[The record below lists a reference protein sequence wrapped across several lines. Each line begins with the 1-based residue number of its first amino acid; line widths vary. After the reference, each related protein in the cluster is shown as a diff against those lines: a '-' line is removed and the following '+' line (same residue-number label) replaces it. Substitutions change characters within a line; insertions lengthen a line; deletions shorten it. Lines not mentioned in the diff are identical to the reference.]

1 MSLRRL
7 LPSIALTVAV
17 VGFAACGDNTSDNPS
32 DLQQSSGDTTTTGS
46 SSDGGSGGS
55 EVGQGGGFNPI
66 GSGGGTGGE
75 DNCLEE
81 SQEAKLKGLD
91 MIVVLDR
98 SGSMGSKW
106 DSSVQALTTF
116 VLDPDSVGIDIAM
129 SFYPVDGVDSGD
141 TCVPSNYNPPHVA
154 LAELP
159 IEAQTVINA
168 MNAEDA
174 LGPNTPTYGA
184 LYGTYEW
191 AVAHQDE
198 TPDRKTI
205 VVFASDGQ
213 PNTCPDDQNSTEVIA
228 GLSAS
233 AYNYNSVET
242 YVVAIQGAN
251 LTQLNEIAKQGGTGQ
266 AFDVTANINAFA
278 DKMMEI
284 REQALGCE
292 YIIPEVEEGQP
303 EFEATKVNVE
313 YAPGG
318 GSPFDLPQADDL
330 NDCAGAPGWYYDN
343 KLNPTKVI
351 LCPASCA
358 SVESDGLA
366 KISLKF
372 GCPTKMN

>member
-1 MSLRRL
+1 MLLRRL
-7 LPSIALTVAV
+7 LPALALTTAIA
-17 VGFAACGDNTSDNPS
+17 GFAACVDEVAEQAEDDLDPGTSNNTSAGES
-32 DLQQSSGDTTTTGS
+32 
-46 SSDGGSGGS
+46 GGSGGS
-55 EVGQGGGFNPI
+55 ETGQGGGFNPI
-66 GSGGGTGGE
+66 GSGGGTGGDE
-75 DNCLEE
+75 NCLEE
-81 SQEAKLKGLD
+81 SQEAELKGLD

-116 VLDPDSVGIDIAM
+116 VLDPDSLGIDIAM
-129 SFYPVDGVDSGD
+129 SFYPIDGVDD
-141 TCVPSNYNPPHVA
+141 TCTESHYDPPHVA

-159 IEAQTVINA
+159 VDAQTVINA
-168 MNAEDA
+168 MNAQTA

-184 LYGTYEW
+184 LYGTYNW
-191 AVAHQDE
+191 AVAHQDA
-198 TPDRKTI
+198 TPERKTV

-213 PNTCPDDQNSTEVIA
+213 PNGCVPVELNQTPAIA

-242 YVVAIQGAN
+242 YVIAIQGAN
-251 LTQLNEIAKQGGTGQ
+251 LTQLNEIAKEGGTGQ

-278 DKMMEI
+278 DKMKEI

-292 YIIPEVEEGQP
+292 YIIPEPEEGQP

-330 NDCAGAPGWYYDN
+330 TDCAGAPGWYYDDPI
-343 KLNPTKVI
+343 NPTKVI

-358 SVESDGLA
+358 TVETDGEA